1 MSRSDC
7 FESLLFGTSFLLC
20 VYFYSKIIPQ
30 LCILLLHFTSLY
42 LIIQQIIYRVARLL
56 GSYQSKIENAMI
68 ALNETETR
76 LNFVK
81 GQGHSKLQSATLR
94 RDDAKHRRD
103 LLLKAIQSNTA
114 KGRSIAEEISKIRAE
129 ISMNE
134 QDLMAAQQMESQTK
148 LRVETIEHEMSMERA
163 RHADA
168 VVSFETKANEMDEAK
183 VKIAQSMEE
192 KKAMIE
198 TKKAELKKIWEKC
211 TELRKSEGHDGK
223 YYIRYKYIISHIS
236 HLAYTLLISS
246 VILLSSTIP

>member
-1 MSRSDC
+1 
-7 FESLLFGTSFLLC
+7 
-20 VYFYSKIIPQ
+20 
-30 LCILLLHFTSLY
+30 
-42 LIIQQIIYRVARLL
+42 
-56 GSYQSKIENAMI
+56 MI

-103 LLLKAIQSNTA
+103 LLLKAIQSNTT
-114 KGRSIAEEISKIRAE
+114 KGRSIAEDISKLRGEIST
-129 ISMNE
+129 NE

-148 LRVETIEHEMSMERA
+148 LRVETIEHEMNMERT
-163 RHADA
+163 RHEDA
-168 VVSFETKANEMDEAK
+168 VVGFETKANEMDEAK

-211 TELRKSEGHDGK
+211 TELRKSEGHDGEF
-223 YYIRYKYIISHIS
+223 
-236 HLAYTLLISS
+236 LC
-246 VILLSSTIP
+246 VILITLRACLNTTPNHPQIATLFYFPTSLSRTQVGCRAGSFSRCGTC